1 MVYKIPTIVEDK
13 ISLDAKKLIEILDN
27 FVELKQK
34 AKSLGLWNLFLSK
47 DYRQHQ
53 NGNRGLTT
61 LEYAI
66 MAEIMGKSIRI
77 APEATNCSPPDTGN
91 MEVFA
96 KYGTPNQKEKWLKPL
111 LNGEIRSAFA
121 MTEKAMASSDATNI
135 QTSIKRVGNEYVI
148 NGHKW
153 WISGAGDP
161 RCAVYLV
168 MGKSDFS
175 SSDTKNNRHQQHS
188 LVIVPANTPGIKII
202 RPMTVFGYDDAPEG
216 HCEIVFTDVRVPVE
230 NIMLGEGRGFE
241 IIQGRLGPGRI
252 HHCMRSIGMAERGL
266 ELMLLRV
273 TDPSRRTFGK
283 LLAEHGTIVS
293 DIANARMAERGL
305 ELMLLR
311 VTDPSRRTFGKLLAE
326 HGTIVSDIANAHWH
340 GKGKKNNDSFLDLS
354 IQAHGAAGLSVD
366 FPLAYMYAIGRTLRI
381 ADGPDEVHIQQIGK
395 LELRRSLEI
404 KKFYEDRPKY
414 NNNSDPMLSKL

>member
-27 FVELKQK
+27 FVEVVPVMEELKQK

-121 MTEKAMASSDATNI
+121 MTEKATASSDATNI

-241 IIQGRLGPGRI
+241 IIQGRLGPG
-252 HHCMRSIGMAERGL
+252 
-266 ELMLLRV
+266 
-273 TDPSRRTFGK
+273 
-283 LLAEHGTIVS
+283 
-293 DIANARMAERGL
+293 MAERGL

-340 GKGKKNNDSFLDLS
+340 GKGKKNNDGPPSVLLKVLDLS

-414 NNNSDPMLSKL
+414 NNNNSDPMLSKL

>member
-27 FVELKQK
+27 FVEVVPVMEELKQK

-293 DIANARMAERGL
+293 DIANAQESTPIL
-305 ELMLLR
+305 IL
-311 VTDPSRRTFGKLLAE
+311 
-326 HGTIVSDIANAHWH
+326 I
-340 GKGKKNNDSFLDLS
+340 
-354 IQAHGAAGLSVD
+354 
-366 FPLAYMYAIGRTLRI
+366 
-381 ADGPDEVHIQQIGK
+381 
-395 LELRRSLEI
+395 
-404 KKFYEDRPKY
+404 
-414 NNNSDPMLSKL
+414 

>member
-27 FVELKQK
+27 FVEVVPVMEELKQK

-121 MTEKAMASSDATNI
+121 MTEKATASSDATNI

-241 IIQGRLGPGRI
+241 IIQGRLGPG
-252 HHCMRSIGMAERGL
+252 MAERGL

-293 DIANARMAERGL
+293 DIANARMLIDQARFMVL
-305 ELMLLR
+305 N
-311 VTDPSRRTFGKLLAE
+311 A
-326 HGTIVSDIANAHWH
+326 ANAIDK
-340 GKGKKNNDSFLDLS
+340 KGPKNARKEIGMAKVVAPSVLLKVLDLS

-414 NNNSDPMLSKL
+414 NNNNSDPMLSKL